1 MYLYKFLTIFAW
13 LKIIITFVSYLS
25 YLILNNMSLSWI
37 DILVIGIYIA
47 VILSLGFILSKKASK
62 NIDNYFLGG
71 KKIKWYFLGLSNASG
86 MFDISGTMWT
96 VAILFVYGLKS
107 VWLPWLWPVWNQVFV
122 MVFLAIWMRRSNVM
136 TGAEWILTRF
146 GGRGGRMSHIV
157 VIIFAIISV
166 IGFMAYFFE
175 GIGKFAIQILPWDL
189 TCDLGFMTLTSA
201 ESYALIIIGITTLY
215 TLKGGMMS
223 VVAADIFQFTI
234 MTVSC
239 LIVGYIA
246 YTSVTGEQIAA
257 LTPHGWDNMFFGWNL
272 NLDWGGIMPALND
285 KISSDGYQIFGALV
299 MMMVFKG
306 IFASLAGPVPSYD
319 MQRILS
325 TKKPSEAAKMSGL
338 TIFLLFAP
346 RYLMVAGLAV
356 LSIVFLSPEL
366 AGLGSAMDF
375 ETILPI
381 AITRFVPTGLKGLLL
396 AGLLAAFVGTLAAFV
411 NSAPAYIVNDLY
423 KKYIKPDAA
432 PKTYVRFSYLAS
444 IVLVIIGVAF
454 GFFADSL
461 NALTLWITS
470 SLYGGYAAANVLKWI
485 WWRFNGYGYFWGM
498 LSGLIASTV
507 KLFFFPEIPDIYFFP
522 ITLVASFIGCFA
534 GTYLTKPDEDEI
546 LIKFYKNVRPW
557 GFWKPIH
564 EKVMK
569 LDPAFE
575 GNKDFGRDIVN
586 VIVGIVW
593 QMALVVL
600 PIFFIIHKTGATLIA
615 LSVVVVCMVIL
626 KFNWYDKLHR
636 ADIGFENEN

>member
-1 MYLYKFLTIFAW
+1 
-13 LKIIITFVSYLS
+13 
-25 YLILNNMSLSWI
+25 MSLSWI
-37 DILVIGIYIA
+37 DILVICCYILT
-47 VILSLGFILSKKASK
+47 ILAIGFYLSKRASK
-62 NIDNYFLGG
+62 NIDSYFLGG

-96 VAILFVYGLKS
+96 VAILFVYGVKS

-146 GGRGGRMSHIV
+146 SGRGGKLSHIV
-157 VIIFAIISV
+157 VIVFAIISV

-175 GIGKFAIQILPWDL
+175 GIGKFAIEIMPWDMA
-189 TCDLGFMTLTSA
+189 CNLGFMSLTSA
-201 ESYALIIIGITTLY
+201 QSYALLIIGITTIY
-215 TLKGGMMS
+215 TLFGGMFS
-223 VVAADIFQFTI
+223 VVAADVFQFTI

-239 LIVGYIA
+239 LIIGYIGF
-246 YTSVTGEQIAA
+246 TSVTAEQITA
-257 LTPHGWDNMFFGWNL
+257 LTPAGWDNLFFGWNL
-272 NLDWGGIMPALND
+272 NLDWNGLMPALNG
-285 KISSDGYQIFGALV
+285 KISSDGYELFGALV

-338 TIFLLFAP
+338 TILLLFAP
-346 RYLMVAGLAV
+346 RYLMISGLAA
-356 LSIVFLSPEL
+356 LSIVYLSPEL
-366 AGLGSAMDF
+366 AAMGTGVDF
-375 ETILPI
+375 ETILPLTI
-381 AITRFVPTGLKGLLL
+381 SRFVPIGLKGLIL

-444 IVLVIIGVAF
+444 IILVIIGVGF
-454 GFFADSL
+454 GFYAKSL
-461 NALTLWITS
+461 NSLTLWITS

-507 KLFFFPEIPDIYFFP
+507 KLIVFPEFTDIYFFP
-522 ITLVASFIGCFA
+522 VILLISFIGCFA
-534 GTYLTKPDEDEI
+534 GSLLTKPDTDEI
-546 LIKFYKNVRPW
+546 LMKFYKNVRPW
-557 GFWKPIH
+557 GFWKPVYD
-564 EKVMK
+564 KVVK
-569 LDPAFE
+569 VDPSFE
-575 GNKDFGRDIVN
+575 ANKDFGRDMAN
-586 VIVGIVW
+586 VVVGIIW
-593 QMALVVL
+593 QMSLVVMPVYL
-600 PIFFIIHKTGATLIA
+600 VFHKMNEFWITLAVVLAT
-615 LSVVVVCMVIL
+615 MTFL
-626 KFNWYDKLHR
+626 KFNWYDKLVN
-636 ADIGFENEN
+636 ADKGFENQ

>member
-1 MYLYKFLTIFAW
+1 
-13 LKIIITFVSYLS
+13 
-25 YLILNNMSLSWI
+25 MSLSWI
-37 DILVIGIYIA
+37 DILVICCYILT
-47 VILSLGFILSKKASK
+47 ILAIGFFLSKRASK
-62 NIDNYFLGG
+62 NLDSYFLGG

-96 VAILFVYGLKS
+96 VAILFVYGIKS

-146 GGRGGRMSHIV
+146 SGRGGKMSHIV
-157 VIIFAIISV
+157 VICFAIISV

-189 TCDLGFMTLTSA
+189 TADLGFMTLTSA
-201 ESYALIIIGITTLY
+201 QSYALIIIGITTLY
-215 TLKGGMMS
+215 TLTGGMMS

-234 MTVSC
+234 MTISC

-257 LTPHGWDNMFFGWNL
+257 LTPDGWDNLFFGWHL
-272 NLDWGGIMPALND
+272 NMNWDGLMPALND
-285 KISSDGYQIFGALV
+285 KISTDGYDLFGALV
-299 MMMVFKG
+299 LMMIFKG

-338 TIFLLFAP
+338 TILLLFAP
-346 RYLMVAGLAV
+346 RYLMVAGLAA
-356 LSIVFLSPEL
+356 LSLVYLSPEL

-375 ETILPI
+375 ETILPV
-381 AITRFVPTGLKGLLL
+381 AITRFVPIGLKGLLL

-444 IVLVIIGVAF
+444 IVLVVIGVAF
-454 GFFADSL
+454 GFYAKSL
-461 NALTLWITS
+461 NSLTLWITS

-498 LSGLIASTV
+498 LAGLIASTV
-507 KLFFFPEIPDIYFFP
+507 KLVVFPDFTDIYFFP
-522 ITLVASFIGCFA
+522 IILGFSFIGCFA
-534 GTYLTKPDEDEI
+534 GSLLTKPDTDEI
-546 LIKFYKNVRPW
+546 LMKFYKNVRPW
-557 GFWKPIH
+557 GFWKPIY
-564 EKVMK
+564 EKVVK
-569 LDPAFE
+569 EYPEFE
-575 GNKDFGRDIVN
+575 ANKDFGRDMAN
-586 VIVGIVW
+586 VVAGIIW
-593 QMALVVL
+593 QMSLVVL
-600 PIFFIIHKTGATLIA
+600 PIYIIIHKTNAIWITLAVIA
-615 LSVVVVCMVIL
+615 VTMTFL
-626 KFNWYDKLHR
+626 KFNWYDKLVN
-636 ADIGFENEN
+636 ADKGFENQ